1 MESARLDDITEV
13 SCRMERVRST
23 GASSSTIADD
33 HRIGLGRRW
42 RTSDRAVA
50 GPSQQWVTSLVQ
62 IGPMVGEAA
71 ALVAVVRVQ
80 PRRLLDVAG
89 DLGPADTM
97 AFAIVDV
104 RQLHSEKRAQ
114 QVLKQPVVGFSGERQ
129 AMGFRGFGTGAEL
142 VPWHPVSVRPD
153 VPLARRVDDAAALR
167 LAS

>member
-1 MESARLDDITEV
+1 
-13 SCRMERVRST
+13 
-23 GASSSTIADD
+23 
-33 HRIGLGRRW
+33 
-42 RTSDRAVA
+42 
-50 GPSQQWVTSLVQ
+50 
-62 IGPMVGEAA
+62 MVGEAA

-80 PRRLLDVAG
+80 PRRVLDVAG

-104 RQLHSEKRAQ
+104 RQLRSEKRAQ

-153 VPLARRVDDAAALR
+153 VPLARRVDDAAACA